1 MYCPAMKGIS
11 QASILYKFEMQ
22 CLQLHKKKSEVGWS
36 KSCSS
41 VDQSQILALV
51 GAHPYPWQAW
61 QLAGNAREG
70 ITASC
75 CQQNL
80 DFSLQRRSRI
90 PVCCVLGVPGGIWDE
105 SLWTYLTSPC
115 PGSSR
120 DKPSSLWK
128 NIERP
133 PTKTSEAGRHSDME
147 GHHNPSQRHSPQG
160 AIVLG
165 MFLKLCNR
173 RNVIWERKWENYLEA
188 IPQ

>member
-1 MYCPAMKGIS
+1 MK
-11 QASILYKFEMQ
+11 
-22 CLQLHKKKSEVGWS
+22 
-36 KSCSS
+36 
-41 VDQSQILALV
+41 QILLQYRSVTNPCPCGCTSIPMASMTAGWECQGGNHCLLLPAKL
-51 GAHPYPWQAW
+51 GFL
-61 QLAGNAREG
+61 LAK
-70 ITASC
+70 
-75 CQQNL
+75 
-80 DFSLQRRSRI
+80 RSRI